1 MEKKNIDL
9 NAIKVVIFDFDDTLA
24 IHKNRDY
31 VKQRNE
37 NKETLLNY
45 YYNGY
50 LNPDTFYDIIEPC
63 SISKKLQKLVDICEK
78 QGIKMYCVSGMH
90 FSFLLRAKENYLHK
104 YYSENIEIISARTQE
119 LKCDAIRIIQ
129 RINNCKLNEII
140 FIDDIKD
147 NIIMFNNMGI
157 QGFLPEE
164 IQL

>member
-50 LNPDTFYDIIEPC
+50 LNPDTFYDVIEPC
-63 SISKKLQKLVDICEK
+63 SISNQLKKVVEICEI
-78 QGIKMYCVSGMH
+78 QGIKTYCVSGMK
-90 FSFLLRAKENYLHK
+90 FSFHLRAKENFLHK
-104 YYSENIEIISARTQE
+104 YYSKNIEVISARSQE

-129 RINNCKLNEII
+129 RINNCNLNEIV

-147 NIIMFNNMGI
+147 NVIRFNNMGI
-157 QGFLPEE
+157 HGFLPEE
-164 IQL
+164 IEL